1 MRVGEILSDLRKQR
15 RRIDRAIAALE
26 MLKAQ
31 SARQRK
37 KRATRRLPTSGTER
51 SGKVYRLSKRRK
63 ALATEGMVS
72 PARVIPFG
80 RLRQR
85 A

>member
-26 MLKAQ
+26 MLKPQ
-31 SARQRK
+31 SARQGR
-37 KRATRRLPTSGTER
+37 KRATRRQPTSGTER
-51 SGKVYRLSKRRK
+51 SGKVYRLPKRRK
-63 ALATEGMVS
+63 ALATEGVVS
-72 PARVIPFG
+72 RARVIPFG

>member
-26 MLKAQ
+26 MLKPQ

-37 KRATRRLPTSGTER
+37 KSTNRRQSTSGSER
-51 SGKVYRLSKRRK
+51 PGKVYRLSKRRK
-63 ALATEGMVS
+63 VLATKGVVG

>member
-26 MLKAQ
+26 ILKPQ

-37 KRATRRLPTSGTER
+37 QRINRQKPTSGTAR

-63 ALATEGMVS
+63 SLATKGVVS

>member
-1 MRVGEILSDLRKQR
+1 MRVGEILSELRKQR

-26 MLKAQ
+26 MLKPQ
-31 SARQRK
+31 PSRQRK
-37 KRATRRLPTSGTER
+37 QSTNRGKSKSGTEA
-51 SGKVYRLSKRRK
+51 SGHFYTLSAEKE
-63 ALATEGMVS
+63 AMATEEVANR
-72 PARVIPFG
+72 ARVIPFG

>member
-26 MLKAQ
+26 MLKPQ

-37 KRATRRLPTSGTER
+37 KRTHRRKPTSGNER
-51 SGKVYRLSKRRK
+51 SGKVYRLSKRRGT
-63 ALATEGMVS
+63 LATQGVGS
-72 PARVIPFG
+72 RARVIPFA

>member
-1 MRVGEILSDLRKQR
+1 MRVGKILSDLRKQR

-26 MLKAQ
+26 MLKPQ
-31 SARQRK
+31 SAPQRK
-37 KRATRRLPTSGTER
+37 KRTNRRKPTSGTER
-51 SGKVYRLSKRRK
+51 SGKVYRLSKRIGTP
-63 ALATEGMVS
+63 ATEGVGS

>member
-26 MLKAQ
+26 MLKPQ
-31 SARQRK
+31 SALQRK
-37 KRATRRLPTSGTER
+37 KRTTRQQPTSGTER
-51 SGKVYRLSKRRK
+51 SGKVYRLSKKRGTV
-63 ALATEGMVS
+63 ATEGVGS

>member
-26 MLKAQ
+26 MLKPQ
-31 SARQRK
+31 SARQGK
-37 KRATRRLPTSGTER
+37 KRASRQQPTSGTETL
-51 SGKVYRLSKRRK
+51 GKVYRLSKRRK
-63 ALATEGMVS
+63 SLATKGVVS

>member
-26 MLKAQ
+26 MLKPQ

-37 KRATRRLPTSGTER
+37 QRINRQKPTSGTAR

-63 ALATEGMVS
+63 YLATKGVVS

>member
-26 MLKAQ
+26 ILKPQ
-31 SARQRK
+31 SARQGK
-37 KRATRRLPTSGTER
+37 KRTNRQQPTSGTE
-51 SGKVYRLSKRRK
+51 SLGKVYRLSKRRK
-63 ALATEGMVS
+63 SLATKRVVS

>member
-1 MRVGEILSDLRKQR
+1 MRVGEILSELRKQR

-31 SARQRK
+31 PSRQREQS
-37 KRATRRLPTSGTER
+37 TDRRSSKSGTELC
-51 SGKVYRLSKRRK
+51 KDVYSLSTEVEV
-63 ALATEGMVS
+63 LATEDAGS
-72 PARVIPFG
+72 RARVIPFG
-80 RLRQR
+80 RLRRR

>member
-26 MLKAQ
+26 ILKPQ
-31 SARQRK
+31 SARQGK
-37 KRATRRLPTSGTER
+37 KRTNRRKPTSGTAR
-51 SGKVYRLSKRRK
+51 SGKVYRLSRKRGTV
-63 ALATEGMVS
+63 ATEGVS
-72 PARVIPFG
+72 RPARVIPFG